1 MRIREK
7 MKHQTNVILSFFL
20 NFVWMHDDDAG
31 MGMMARGP
39 RGACTAAPWHHHFG
53 RGSASK
59 PPRARWAELA
69 RSLRD
74 VIKRG
79 RGLCNRITYS
89 GHGGD
94 LCAPVE
100 GFWSERAET
109 DDEAGPAAWSCSCS
123 LLLLL
128 LPLPCPPPFPLPLSL
143 SRGEGK
149 RERPRREGDRGR
161 QEQRMV
167 SGGRAG
173 VSGGCRGDSFM
184 VWVQLS
190 SQPSHPNLS
199 GVARAPRRPAVCLQ
213 RRAARSAAPPC
224 FFSACETA
232 WGHRPATDAAVE
244 GWADGGRE
252 RQHRSGLP

>member
-7 MKHQTNVILSFFL
+7 MKHQTNVILSLSLFCTSYGC
-20 NFVWMHDDDAG
+20 MMMIDDAG
-31 MGMMARGP
+31 MGLMA

-128 LPLPCPPPFPLPLSL
+128 LLPLPCPPPFPLPLSQ
-143 SRGEGK
+143 EE
-149 RERPRREGDRGR
+149 RERERDRGGR
-161 QEQRMV
+161 EIEDVRSREWCREAGQGSQE
-167 SGGRAG
+167 
-173 VSGGCRGDSFM
+173 
-184 VWVQLS
+184 
-190 SQPSHPNLS
+190 
-199 GVARAPRRPAVCLQ
+199 
-213 RRAARSAAPPC
+213 
-224 FFSACETA
+224 
-232 WGHRPATDAAVE
+232 AAVE
-244 GWADGGRE
+244 TALWFGFSSAA
-252 RQHRSGLP
+252 SPATLI

>member
-1 MRIREK
+1 

-128 LPLPCPPPFPLPLSL
+128 LLPLPCPPPFPLPLSQ
-143 SRGEGK
+143 EE
-149 RERPRREGDRGR
+149 RERERDRGGR
-161 QEQRMV
+161 EIEDVRSSEWCREAGQGSQE
-167 SGGRAG
+167 
-173 VSGGCRGDSFM
+173 
-184 VWVQLS
+184 
-190 SQPSHPNLS
+190 
-199 GVARAPRRPAVCLQ
+199 
-213 RRAARSAAPPC
+213 
-224 FFSACETA
+224 
-232 WGHRPATDAAVE
+232 AAVE
-244 GWADGGRE
+244 TALWFGFSSAA
-252 RQHRSGLP
+252 SPATLI

>member
-1 MRIREK
+1 
-7 MKHQTNVILSFFL
+7 
-20 NFVWMHDDDAG
+20 MHDDDAG

-143 SRGEGK
+143 KRRGKERETAAGGRSRTSGAVNGV
-149 RERPRREGDRGR
+149 GR
-161 QEQRMV
+161 Q
-167 SGGRAG
+167 GRG
-173 VSGGCRGDSFM
+173 LKRLP
-184 VWVQLS
+184 WRQLYGLGS
-190 SQPSHPNLS
+190 AQQP
-199 GVARAPRRPAVCLQ
+199 AQ
-213 RRAARSAAPPC
+213 PP
-224 FFSACETA
+224 
-232 WGHRPATDAAVE
+232 
-244 GWADGGRE
+244 
-252 RQHRSGLP
+252 